1 MDKVMM
7 KKTNSYFVLKT
18 NTIIE
23 GKILEKKKRKVYVDL
38 SPFGVGVI
46 RGINYLEAKDL
57 LKEIPEGETVKVEV
71 LELENEKGFIELA
84 LKDSLRKDSW
94 AKIRDFKEK
103 NEAFNILIVE
113 ANSGGLLGKIDNL
126 TGFLPTSQ
134 MSSEHYPKVADGDR
148 EQILEKLKE
157 FVGKELTV
165 KVLDF
170 DPLVNKLIFSE
181 KLIELEKNKD
191 LIKDY
196 KEGDIVDVIV
206 TRVVNFGVFVR
217 LKEKNVDGLVHISEI
232 TDSKDPQNIRDLVKE
247 NEEKRAK
254 IVKIHN
260 GRIFLSFKI

>member
-1 MDKVMM
+1 MEKVMS
-7 KKTNSYFVLKT
+7 KKINFQFSLKP

-84 LKDSLRKDSW
+84 LKDSLIKDSW
-94 AKIRDFKEK
+94 IKIKDLKER

-113 ANSGGLLGKIDNL
+113 ANAGGLIGKIDNL

-134 MSSEHYPKVADGDR
+134 MSSEHYPRVEDGDR
-148 EQILEKLKE
+148 EQILEKLKG
-157 FVGKELTV
+157 FIGKELTV

-170 DPLVNKLIFSE
+170 NPLENKLIFSE

-206 TRVVNFGVFVR
+206 TRVVDFGAFVR
-217 LKEKNVDGLVHISEI
+217 LKEKNIDGLVHISEI
-232 TDSKDPQNIRDLVKE
+232 TDPKNPQNIRDLVKE
-247 NEEKRAK
+247 NEERKAK
-254 IVKIHN
+254 IVKIHD